1 MTKLVD
7 MLDAFAFS
15 QKLADLNIKIDML
28 SKEVVRLNKKLPSK
42 ISAKVA
48 GEILELYQ
56 FGFFDGNDKQQI
68 QEKESKC
75 DTTLQNSTDL
85 SPSKNA

>member
-28 SKEVVRLNKKLPSK
+28 SKEVARLNKKLPSK
-42 ISAKVA
+42 ISAKVV
-48 GEILELYQ
+48 GEILELYE
-56 FGFFDGNDKQQI
+56 FGFFNGDDKQQI
-68 QEKESKC
+68 QEEESKC
-75 DTTLQNSTDL
+75 DTMLQSSTDL

>member
-1 MTKLVD
+1 MSKQINTFNV
-7 MLDAFAFS
+7 LDFY
-15 QKLADLNIKIDML
+15 QTLAELNLKIDML
-28 SKEVVRLNKKLPSK
+28 SKEVASLNKKLPSK

-48 GEILELYQ
+48 GEILELYR
-56 FGFFDGNDKQQI
+56 FGFFDGDDNQQI

-75 DTTLQNSTDL
+75 DTTLQSSTDL

>member
-1 MTKLVD
+1 MSKQINTFNV
-7 MLDAFAFS
+7 LDFY
-15 QKLADLNIKIDML
+15 QTLAELNIKIDML
-28 SKEVVRLNKKLPSK
+28 SKEVARLNKKLPSK
-42 ISAKVA
+42 ISTKVA

-56 FGFFDGNDKQQI
+56 FGFFDGDDKQPI
-68 QEKESKC
+68 PEEKSKC